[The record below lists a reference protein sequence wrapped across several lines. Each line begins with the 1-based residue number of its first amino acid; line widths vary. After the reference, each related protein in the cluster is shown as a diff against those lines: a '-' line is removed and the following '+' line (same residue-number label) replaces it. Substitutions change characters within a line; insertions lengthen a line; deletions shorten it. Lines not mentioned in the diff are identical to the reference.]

1 MQITPKVDSPSFR
14 LAPSRG
20 LSGLAGVG
28 RLTWGDCGRREPPER
43 STSKEH
49 RHQFVWP
56 PERWIAFMC
65 PPLVALCD
73 TAPRRF
79 AWPPLPAPLS
89 ANQPMRR
96 HLRPTEVRLPPRP
109 LAAMAAPPPVRLQ
122 DSIPP
127 CAPPAEVH
135 CLPFELESGDTTESS
150 RGAPPWSAWLSSCL
164 VPNLQEQEQRHQPI
178 GFSVGSNKMALSS
191 EHVVQEVNNTA

>member
-1 MQITPKVDSPSFR
+1 
-14 LAPSRG
+14 
-20 LSGLAGVG
+20 
-28 RLTWGDCGRREPPER
+28 
-43 STSKEH
+43 
-49 RHQFVWP
+49 
-56 PERWIAFMC
+56 MC

-96 HLRPTEVRLPPRP
+96 HLRPAEVRLPPRP

-135 CLPFELESGDTTESS
+135 CLPFELESGDTTESAVV
-150 RGAPPWSAWLSSCL
+150 RHHGVPGCL
-164 VPNLQEQEQRHQPI
+164 VAWFRT
-178 GFSVGSNKMALSS
+178 SKNKNRGISQLVSPWGAIKW
-191 EHVVQEVNNTA
+191 H